1 MTELPNKIIN
11 NCQGSFYK
19 NRAVKE
25 MHEINKEHIQIYIYI
40 YIYIYIS
47 EKPKSKILQQKL
59 RLRRIV

>member
-40 YIYIYIS
+40 YIYIYQRNLKVRS
-47 EKPKSKILQQKL
+47 YS
-59 RLRRIV
+59 RSSA